1 MNYESLWANI
11 HKKRERIKR
20 GSGEKMRKKG
30 EKGAPTPNQLKR
42 AKGEA
47 NEEMTSTSSVAG
59 AGDNP
64 EKIVPVHMKKRKK
77 DRENVIR
84 RFIENR
90 AKSEAKMREKV
101 LEKYRGQTNRSE

>member
-11 HKKRERIKR
+11 HKKRERIKK
-20 GSGEKMRKKG
+20 GSGERMRKKG
-30 EKGAPTPNQLKR
+30 EKGAPTPDQIKR
-42 AKGEA
+42 AK
-47 NEEMTSTSSVAG
+47 NEEVTSTASVAG

-77 DRENVIR
+77 DREKILR

-90 AKSEAKMREKV
+90 NKSEAKMREKV
-101 LEKYRGQTNRSE
+101 LEKYLGQTNRSE